1 MKGIIL
7 AGGSGTRLY
16 PITQSVSKQALPIYD
31 KPMIYYPMSVLMLA
45 GIKDIL
51 IISTPR
57 DLPMFKELFGNGNH
71 LGLNIEYAVQ
81 EQPNGLAE
89 AFIIGEDFIGDD
101 KVALVLGDN
110 IFYGYGFSERLQNAV
125 EREEATIFGYHVVD
139 PQAFGVVEFDKD
151 FNVLSIEEKPEVPK
165 SNYAVPGLYFYDN
178 DVVEI
183 AKNVEP
189 SERGELEITAVNNE
203 YLRRGKLKVELFGRG
218 MAWLDTGTHKGL
230 LEASNYVEAV
240 QTRQGLYIACL
251 EEIAYRK
258 GYIDKEQLLDLA
270 KPLMK
275 TEYGRYLVKIADED
289 INDNQNIYEERLLKS
304 SVSTPAQYIGRG
316 F

>member
-289 INDNQNIYEERLLKS
+289 INDNQNIYEERLLKL
-304 SVSTPAQYIGRG
+304 V
-316 F
+316 

>member
-178 DVVEI
+178 EVVEI

-289 INDNQNIYEERLLKS
+289 INDNQNIYEERLLEL
-304 SVSTPAQYIGRG
+304 V
-316 F
+316 